1 MKRNKAK
8 HTTTRYACILKPNI
22 LNEKTTDDD
31 INWTPIFPIARL
43 MLSFLGSSISQY
55 NPRKQRLR
63 LHKWHGQTHWK
74 SPQGTY
80 KCNPSRLSQ
89 RGRTRALCPDRP
101 GPWWSRHVAT
111 PARALQDNT
120 SCVTTSLTKGRAESR
135 NLPARPQHTNVSSIL
150 HKLAEFTDTQFLTPA
165 PSTLKVYTSK

>member
-31 INWTPIFPIARL
+31 NNWAHILPIARL

-55 NPRKQRLR
+55 DPRQQRLR
-63 LHKWHGQTHWK
+63 LHKWHGQTYWK
-74 SPQGTY
+74 SPRGTY
-80 KCNPSRLSQ
+80 RCNPSRLSQ

-111 PARALQDNT
+111 PARALQNNT
-120 SCVTTSLTKGRAESR
+120 TPPALPPPSPKGGRKAGIFLRVLS
-135 NLPARPQHTNVSSIL
+135 
-150 HKLAEFTDTQFLTPA
+150 TQMFH
-165 PSTLKVYTSK
+165 PSYTSWHSSQKLNS